1 MYVTLSLWWYM
12 TLTYWICVYNQIL
25 TCKCD
30 ICLPYCQLVTLNLSL
45 NMDNRLHNIL
55 IRIRNNLLM
64 PDGKLQHYRCSHSKS
79 RICRKIVSLLLRLLL
94 LLLLLLLL
102 IIIIIII
109 MKTIYAAYL
118 GVYLYTAEKESS
130 SLLLRFLILICRFFV
145 AMIVI
150 IST

>member
-1 MYVTLSLWWYM
+1 
-12 TLTYWICVYNQIL
+12 
-25 TCKCD
+25 
-30 ICLPYCQLVTLNLSL
+30 
-45 NMDNRLHNIL
+45 
-55 IRIRNNLLM
+55 
-64 PDGKLQHYRCSHSKS
+64 
-79 RICRKIVSLLLRLLL
+79 
-94 LLLLLLLL
+94 
-102 IIIIIII
+102 

>member
-1 MYVTLSLWWYM
+1 MCVTLSLWWYM
-12 TLTYWICVYNQIL
+12 TLTYWICVYNNQIL

-94 LLLLLLLL
+94 LL
-102 IIIIIII
+102 IIIIIIMIMIII